1 MMKKLGSKIKNGK
14 LEHVVDFDEFMN
26 DDKLREKY
34 GVEINRITYSP
45 YDILSY
51 DDFVA
56 SAKKFEEELKQEE
69 TD

>member
-1 MMKKLGSKIKNGK
+1 MMKKLGSKIETGK

-56 SAKKFEEELKQEE
+56 SAKEFEEELKQEE